1 MITIVL
7 CETHSDVLHVI
18 NYPHSTISEAIASN
32 EIDRL
37 HNVIKT
43 KTGNTYFLIREPN
56 HLLTIEAHDWTMTD
70 ACRFRKDLETFIK
83 LAVSRC
89 RLRMDFK

>member
-7 CETHSDVLHVI
+7 CETYRDVLEILSLPHLVI
-18 NYPHSTISEAIASN
+18 KEPYKTIN
-32 EIDRL
+32 RL
-37 HNVIKT
+37 HRKIET
-43 KTGNTYFLIREPN
+43 DSGNTYLIVNEPN
-56 HLLTIEAHDWTMTD
+56 HLLSIEAHNWIMTD

-89 RLRMDFK
+89 RLVE